1 MCLKFSGGQQLRC
14 KEFER
19 MKEALSPT
27 WKRKEKRK
35 KKYKGS
41 ADKRWEKQA
50 VGTTSSF
57 FQLSASFK
65 RQPLSSVLCTDRR
78 QATSGLSWPFRQ
90 CSGATACQGW
100 GRGVCVGAYFCF
112 REGCAMHPASP
123 NKRRRNPN
131 LNASVCVCQLWYCLL
146 RSERRRPGS
155 PLHPHKPTR
164 GVCGALLSTDK
175 TQHLFCVWFFHR
187 KGSGCLN
194 WVHKTFRA

>member
-1 MCLKFSGGQQLRC
+1 
-14 KEFER
+14 
-19 MKEALSPT
+19 MKRVLSPT

-50 VGTTSSF
+50 GGTTSSF

-65 RQPLSSVLCTDRR
+65 RQPLSSALCTDRR

-100 GRGVCVGAYFCF
+100 GRGVCVGEYFWF
-112 REGCAMHPASP
+112 REGCVMHPASP

-131 LNASVCVCQLWYCLL
+131 LNVSMSVCVEW
-146 RSERRRPGS
+146 SEEWAAQTS
-155 PLHPHKPTR
+155 LHSHKHTR

-175 TQHLFCVWFFHR
+175 TQYFFCVI
-187 KGSGCLN
+187 LP
-194 WVHKTFRA
+194 